1 MMNFFHCY
9 FPLYSVLWELFPF
22 YKLFR
27 IYVLGK
33 FFHCYPSLSNQ
44 TEIFLSL
51 IIPLCK
57 VFLLTNWT
65 VLMHEWLVFSTVI
78 LFLFVQSLWESFLFY
93 KRSSYMQDY
102 PPPLL
107 ISILQCL
114 TKLFLLIARGARRGP
129 FYTDCRGCWRQ
140 LQGYWLGSLPR
151 QK

>member
-51 IIPLCK
+51 IIPLLK
-57 VFLLTNWT
+57 VFLLTHAWMISFLHCYFIPLCT
-65 VLMHEWLVFSTVI
+65 KSVGVISLLQTVI
-78 LFLFVQSLWESFLFY
+78 IHARLS
-93 KRSSYMQDY
+93 
-102 PPPLL
+102 PPLL